1 MDYGKLIGDSF
12 AYMKDGF
19 SRNVATWVILLV
31 LAILPMIP
39 FVFVLALIPLSLVA
53 GGMQVVPVLVGG
65 FAIAFILA
73 LLLGSLYMGYQVRV
87 LRGIVPLPEV
97 TGFRSLFVDGIKYLV
112 IQVVYTIPVF
122 IVLAVTAG
130 AAIVTA
136 LPAFAATPAQPG
148 IGALLPVLGGIIAGI
163 IIAVIVAFLLGL
175 LATIGIVRF
184 ARTGRIGEAFNFS
197 EILSTIRK
205 IGWGSYILA
214 LVIMIVLILIVQ
226 VVLGLVPYIGFIIQF
241 LVAPLISVFMARYI
255 CLLYDS
261 AETPAEPP
269 STPAP

>member
-1 MDYGKLIGDSF
+1 MDYGKLISDSF

-19 SRNVATWVILLV
+19 SKNFATWIILLILAVLPVIPFV
-31 LAILPMIP
+31 LAIIATP
-39 FVFVLALIPLSLVA
+39 FSLIA
-53 GGMQVVPVLVGG
+53 GGLQVVPVLVGG

-73 LLLGSLYMGYQVRV
+73 LLLGSLYWGYLVRI

-130 AAIVTA
+130 ATIVSA
-136 LPAFAATPAQPG
+136 LPALTATPAQPG
-148 IGALLPVLGGIIAGI
+148 IGELLPVLGGVAAGFLV
-163 IIAVIVAFLLGL
+163 AVIVAFVLGL
-175 LATIGIVRF
+175 IATIGTVRF
-184 ARTGRIGEAFNFS
+184 ARTGRFGEAFNFS

-214 LVIMIVLILIVQ
+214 LVIMIVLVMIVQ
-226 VVLGLVPYIGFIIQF
+226 VVLGLIPYLGFVIQF
-241 LVAPLISVFMARYI
+241 LIAPFISVFMARYI

-261 AETPAEPP
+261 AEKPAEPP
-269 STPAP
+269 STPVP